1 MNYEDYFKPENDEI
15 FTRMDSM
22 ISDAMRN
29 DIRFKND
36 DEMVE
41 YLKRSKSIL
50 RDETLTCYQFLKEKG
65 LLQEYHRYRD
75 GE

>member
-1 MNYEDYFKPENDEI
+1 MNYEDYFKPEESFNH
-15 FTRMDSM
+15 MDSM
-22 ISDAMRN
+22 ISDAMRS
-29 DIRFKND
+29 DILFKND

-65 LLQEYHRYRD
+65 LLQEYHRYRM
-75 GE
+75 GSK